1 MDLLVELPFTQD
13 KFGMIKQL
21 IDSNKI
27 TPQNYFDHI
36 HTSYTCRRMI
46 TNKEELDYLFSIG
59 FSFKEHGRNA
69 ISDKVL
75 RECVEYDGAIDEIIK
90 DYHMTKNREWV
101 DILAKYIQ
109 PHQIDNK
116 FYPYQLKFYPYQ
128 LIEIREARGKSNL
141 DNAIFETL
149 INHKINNI
157 HDFQNLCSSLT
168 IDYKEE
174 YLEKIKEKFY
184 KNQYLSFGN
193 LCLSL
198 TLLKSNPYMVNER
211 PIDEAFNEFHQN
223 ISSKILWKSVNV
235 QNNLDEFLTDD
246 FIDNGMI
253 DSIVKLTKIKVSG
266 NVPIFESVATDNLT
280 LKTLE
285 KLAIK
290 MGDYLVFEPQK
301 YILALK
307 DGYQPKAKIYLPY
320 HVDSWKITPE
330 NANETVDFITTRK
343 EFDTFFRNDES
354 RNVIDEL
361 NKYTNGRMRE
371 WINKITPKQQAQQRK
386 FSL

>member
-1 MDLLVELPFTQD
+1 MNNKNKTIMELQFTQD
-13 KFGMIKQL
+13 KLGMIKQF
-21 IDSNKI
+21 IESNKI
-27 TPQNYFDHI
+27 TPQDYFDHI
-36 HTSYTCRRMI
+36 HNAYVCRRMI

-75 RECVEYDGAIDEIIK
+75 RDCVEYDGAIDEIIK

-101 DILAKYIQ
+101 DVLAKHLK
-109 PHQIDNK
+109 PNKIDN
-116 FYPYQLKFYPYQ
+116 KFYPYQ
-128 LIEIREARGKSNL
+128 LIEIRKARGKSDL

-198 TLLKSNPYMVNER
+198 TLLKSNLNIVNER

-223 ISSKILWKSVNV
+223 VLNRVLYKKTSV
-235 QNNLDEFLTDD
+235 QNILGEFLTDD
-246 FIDNGMI
+246 FIDDDMI
-253 DSIVKLTKIKVSG
+253 DLIVKLTKIKVSG
-266 NVPIFESVATDNLT
+266 NVPVFESASTDNLT

-290 MGDYLVFEPQK
+290 MGDYLVFEPQR
-301 YILALK
+301 YIQALK
-307 DGYQPKAKIYLPY
+307 KRYTPKAKIYLPY
-320 HVDSWKITPE
+320 YVDSWKITPE
-330 NANETVDFITTRK
+330 NANEMVDFITTRK
-343 EFDTFFRNDES
+343 DFETFFKSDEAHG
-354 RNVIDEL
+354 VIDEL
-361 NKYTNGRMRE
+361 DKHTNGRMRE
-371 WINKITPKQQAQQRK
+371 WINKITPKQQTQQRK
-386 FSL
+386 FGL

>member
-13 KFGMIKQL
+13 KLGMIKQF

-27 TPQNYFDHI
+27 TPQEYFDHI
-36 HTSYTCRRMI
+36 HNAYACKRMI
-46 TNKEELDYLFSIG
+46 INKEELDYLFSIG
-59 FSFKEHGRNA
+59 FSFTEHGRNA

-75 RECVEYDGAIDEIIK
+75 KECVEYDGALDEIIK

-109 PHQIDNK
+109 PHQIDN
-116 FYPYQLKFYPYQ
+116 KFYPYQ

-198 TLLKSNPYMVNER
+198 TLLKSNPNIVNER
-211 PIDEAFNEFHQN
+211 PIDEALNASSIGLNRVLYKKTSVQN
-223 ISSKILWKSVNV
+223 ILG
-235 QNNLDEFLTDD
+235 EFLTDD
-246 FIDNGMI
+246 FIDDDMI
-253 DSIVKLTKIKVSG
+253 DLIVKLTKIKVSG
-266 NVPIFESVATDNLT
+266 NVPVFESAATDNLT

-290 MGDYLVFEPQK
+290 MCDYLVFEPQR
-301 YILALK
+301 YIQALK
-307 DGYQPKAKIYLPY
+307 KRYTPKAKIYLPY
-320 HVDSWKITPE
+320 YVDSWKITPE
-330 NANETVDFITTRK
+330 NANEMVDFITTRK
-343 EFDTFFRNDES
+343 DFETFFKSDEAHG
-354 RNVIDEL
+354 VIDEL
-361 NKYTNGRMRE
+361 DKHTNGRMRE
-371 WINKITPKQQAQQRK
+371 WINKITPKQQTQQRK
-386 FSL
+386 YSL